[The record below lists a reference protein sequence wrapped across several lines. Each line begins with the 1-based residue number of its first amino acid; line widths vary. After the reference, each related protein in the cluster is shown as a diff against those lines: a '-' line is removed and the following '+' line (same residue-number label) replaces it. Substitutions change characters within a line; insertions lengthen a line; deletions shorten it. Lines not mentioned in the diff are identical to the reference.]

1 MATKETETEEARFAR
16 HLKETRAALESAR
29 PLLDHLSRLGE
40 KIAAPVG
47 RVPFPL
53 VGESDATGTVYFK
66 LLPWCRVRLTHFVLE
81 PDTARAFE
89 LVDFKVG
96 RNGQS
101 PGFVDGAYSA
111 LPLETFSI
119 EYMRDD
125 VLAKAQEWVTPI
137 AEPGM
142 CIEVT
147 AELRPDVGKGKLGGR
162 AGVRFRGLAWC
173 NEV

>member
-1 MATKETETEEARFAR
+1 MSRQEPESEEARFAR
-16 HLKETRAALESAR
+16 QLKETRAALDGAR
-29 PLLDHLSRLGE
+29 PLVDHLSRMSEKLGQ
-40 KIAAPVG
+40 PVG
-47 RVPFPL
+47 RVPFAL
-53 VGESDATGTVYFK
+53 VGESDTNGAVYFQ
-66 LLPWCRVRLTHFVLE
+66 LRPWIPVRLTHFVLE

-89 LVDFKVG
+89 LVDFNVG
-96 RNGQS
+96 QSMQS
-101 PGFVDGAYSA
+101 PGDAGDSFA

-137 AEPGM
+137 AEPGGR
-142 CIEVT
+142 IT
-147 AELRPDVGKGKLGGR
+147 IYARLRDDVGKGKLGGR